1 MAMVTG
7 DCGQRRCKHCNGL
20 FRADVRNRRQQQYCG
35 ETECRRASKK
45 ASQDR
50 WLRSD
55 KGRGYFRGPPSV
67 ERVRQWRAA
76 HPGYG
81 KRGVPQ
87 GTLQDISTAQVIDK
101 QGVAPVDS
109 STSTLFRNPL
119 QDLFTSQQALLIGL
133 IAKPPE
139 AERPDARS
147 QRPVGIRDLTG
158 TKIYARNVLVT
169 DRDSNLTGSTLQD
182 DIAETTRR
190 YIHSGQEILGCSR

>member
-1 MAMVTG
+1 MAKLIVTG
-7 DCGQRRCKHCNGL
+7 DCGQRRCKHCKGL
-20 FRADVRNRRQQQYCG
+20 YGADVRNRRHQQYCDKAK
-35 ETECRRASKK
+35 CRQASKK
-45 ASQDR
+45 AAQDR

-55 KGRGYFRGPPSV
+55 KGRGYFRGPQSV

-109 STSTLFRNPL
+109 STSALFRSPL

-133 IAKPPE
+133 IA
-139 AERPDARS
+139 
-147 QRPVGIRDLTG
+147 
-158 TKIYARNVLVT
+158 
-169 DRDSNLTGSTLQD
+169 NLTGSTLQD